1 MLIGVLALGEMPTA
15 LQLVGLAIVAIG
27 FRLVMKR

>member
-1 MLIGVLALGEMPTA
+1 VLALGEMPTA